1 MVFDRNPQFGK
12 DQSFAEAAVRAT
24 DFLWDN
30 TKGDLSSFPKS
41 YLENLKYEFS
51 DGDVSML
58 ELMDRVDLG
67 DDATYEDYCEVRDSL
82 LKVDP
87 ARWPN
92 PESVVEIYADDLKYQ
107 IQPDFDF
114 SEFDFADEI
123 VEEEVVTEKTVPSS
137 KDNLSAKMEL
147 FFKKVISSVYLDGVT
162 AVTDQEGNPPNQ
174 ANNYLMDSDGKSFS
188 GVFYDSAPNEQPKS
202 FPFSITENNNGKWG
216 IKY

>member
-12 DQSFAEAAVRAT
+12 DQSFAEGAVRAT
-24 DFLWDN
+24 DFLWNN
-30 TKGDLSSFPKS
+30 TNGDLTSFPKS
-41 YLENLKYEFS
+41 YLENLRHEFL

-67 DDATYEDYCEVRDSL
+67 PNASYEDYCEVRDIL

-107 IQPDFDF
+107 IESDLDF
-114 SEFDFADEI
+114 SEFDFAEAPAP
-123 VEEEVVTEKTVPSS
+123 EGE
-137 KDNLSAKMEL
+137 DNLSDKMEL
-147 FFKKVISSVYLDGVT
+147 FFKKVISSFYLDGVT

-174 ANNYLMDSDGKSFS
+174 ANNYLMAPDGKSFS
-188 GVFYDSAPNEQPKS
+188 GVFYDSAPNQQSKS
-202 FPFSITENNNGKWG
+202 FPFSITESSDGQWG

>member
-12 DQSFAEAAVRAT
+12 DQSFAQGAVRAT
-24 DFLWDN
+24 DFLWNN
-30 TKGDLSSFPKS
+30 TDGDLTSFPKS
-41 YLENLKYEFS
+41 YLENLRHEFL

-67 DDATYEDYCEVRDSL
+67 PNASYEDYCEVRDIL

-107 IQPDFDF
+107 IQPDLDF
-114 SEFDFADEI
+114 SEFDFA
-123 VEEEVVTEKTVPSS
+123 EEVVEEKTVPGGG
-137 KDNLSAKMEL
+137 DNLSTNMEL

-174 ANNYLMDSDGKSFS
+174 SNNYLMAPDGKSFS
-188 GVFYDSAPNEQPKS
+188 GVFYDSAPNEQSKS
-202 FPFSITENNNGKWG
+202 FPFSITESSNGKGG

>member
-30 TKGDLSSFPKS
+30 TQGDLSSFPKS
-41 YLENLKYEFS
+41 YLENLRHEFS
-51 DGDVSML
+51 DGEVSML

-67 DDATYEDYCEVRDSL
+67 PNASYEDYCEVRDSL

-92 PESVVEIYADDLKYQ
+92 PESVVEIYADDLKYE
-107 IQPDFDF
+107 IQPDLNF
-114 SEFDFADEI
+114 SEFDFA
-123 VEEEVVTEKTVPSS
+123 EEPVAEGG
-137 KDNLSAKMEL
+137 DNLSTKMEL
-147 FFKKVISSVYLDGVT
+147 FLKKVISSVYLDGVT

-174 ANNYLMDSDGKSFS
+174 SNNYLMAPDGKSFS
-188 GVFYDSAPNEQPKS
+188 GVFYDSAPNEQSKS
-202 FPFSITENNNGKWG
+202 FPFSITESSDGKWG

>member
-24 DFLWDN
+24 NFLWDN
-30 TKGDLSSFPKS
+30 TQGDLSSFPKS
-41 YLENLKYEFS
+41 YLENLRHEFS
-51 DGDVSML
+51 DGEVSML

-67 DDATYEDYCEVRDSL
+67 PNASYEDYCEVRDSL

-92 PESVVEIYADDLKYQ
+92 PESVVEIYADDLKYE
-107 IQPDFDF
+107 IQPDLNF
-114 SEFDFADEI
+114 SEFGFA
-123 VEEEVVTEKTVPSS
+123 EEPVAEGG
-137 KDNLSAKMEL
+137 DNLSTKMEL
-147 FFKKVISSVYLDGVT
+147 FLKKVISSVYLDGVT

-174 ANNYLMDSDGKSFS
+174 SNNYLMAPDGKSFS
-188 GVFYDSAPNEQPKS
+188 GVFYDSAPNEQSKS
-202 FPFSITENNNGKWG
+202 FPFSITESSDGKWG

>member
-12 DQSFAEAAVRAT
+12 DQSFAEGAVRAT
-24 DFLWDN
+24 DFLWNN
-30 TKGDLSSFPKS
+30 TDGDLTSFPKS
-41 YLENLKYEFS
+41 YLENLRHEFS

-67 DDATYEDYCEVRDSL
+67 DNATYEDYCEVRDSL

-107 IQPDFDF
+107 IQPDLDF
-114 SEFDFADEI
+114 SEFDFA
-123 VEEEVVTEKTVPSS
+123 EEVVEEKIVPGGG
-137 KDNLSAKMEL
+137 DNLSTKMEL

-174 ANNYLMDSDGKSFS
+174 SNNYLMAPDGKSFS
-188 GVFYDSAPNEQPKS
+188 GVFYDSAPNEQSKS
-202 FPFSITENNNGKWG
+202 FPFSITESSNGKWG